1 MNAKRVLLSMSAVG
15 LAVGATLVAPATAAA
30 AADGHGDGDTVRV
43 QVRDRCDPATF
54 NAAFGPGSC
63 VRSGGT
69 TLNDFFGQLIAT
81 HQATGWDFT
90 PSRLE
95 MERGD
100 RIVARNVGGEFHTF
114 TEVAHFGGG
123 CVDPLN
129 AILGLR
135 PVPECLPAVII
146 GGQRVPKKFL
156 TTGLSPGQTLTV
168 RESQAGTERYQCLVH
183 PWMRAVVHIEGDE
196 HGHGDRSVT
205 G

>member
-1 MNAKRVLLSMSAVG
+1 MSAVG
-15 LAVGATLVAPATAAA
+15 LAVGATLVAPATVA
-30 AADGHGDGDTVRV
+30 AADDGHGGGDTVRV
-43 QVRDRCDPATF
+43 QVRDDCNPASF
-54 NAAFGPGSC
+54 NAAFKRVVC
-63 VRSGGT
+63 TKQGGT
-69 TLNDFFGQLIAT
+69 TFGDFIGQL
-81 HQATGWDFT
+81 QATGKAAGWDFT

-95 MERGD
+95 LERGD

-123 CVDPLN
+123 CVDQLN
-129 AILGLR
+129 AILGLS
-135 PVPECLPAVII
+135 PVPECLPVVII
-146 GGQRVPKKFL
+146 GGQSVPKKYL

-168 RESQAGTERYQCLVH
+168 RESHAGTERYQCLIH